1 MLQLSENALI
11 TYMFFKQLAC
21 LFTEMTAKQLKD
33 LFSGAKLLNEN
44 DEEVEAMSILE
55 DKEIIGLLFI
65 NKRWNQRILKQ
76 HRLFESQLR
85 NFYGTQK
92 IEV

>member
-1 MLQLSENALI
+1 ML
-11 TYMFFKQLAC
+11 FKQLAC

-65 NKRWNQRILKQ
+65 STDWNEDCMQESYFNNMLSSSYNALK
-76 HRLFESQLR
+76 S
-85 NFYGTQK
+85 
-92 IEV
+92 EVELLGI

>member
-1 MLQLSENALI
+1 ML
-11 TYMFFKQLAC
+11 FKQLAC

-44 DEEVEAMSILE
+44 NEEVEAMSILE

-65 NKRWNQRILKQ
+65 NKEWNQRTLQ
-76 HRLFESQLR
+76 YCMFEIKLS
-85 NFYGTQK
+85 NYYEEQK
-92 IEV
+92 IKVGLFGQ